1 MGIKACL
8 TSVESQPSSQAIV
21 EMQNDDLLSD
31 LTGGASVYSGMVI
44 YLMVMVMLKHIWVF
58 ISTRLK
64 K

>member
-8 TSVESQPSSQAIV
+8 TAIITGHRMVLV

-64 K
+64 KK

>member
-8 TSVESQPSSQAIV
+8 TAIITGHRMVLV

-44 YLMVMVMLKHIWVF
+44 YLMVMVMFKHI
-58 ISTRLK
+58 
-64 K
+64 

>member
-8 TSVESQPSSQAIV
+8 TSVESQHRMVLV

-44 YLMVMVMLKHIWVF
+44 YLMVMVMLKQI
-58 ISTRLK
+58 
-64 K
+64 